1 MPDSNSKQLENLWHA
16 LTKTEALKLLETTSL
31 GLSPNEAADR
41 LARFGENKLTV
52 KEKIS
57 TLKIFFAQFKNILV
71 IILILAAFLSAFLG
85 HYIESFAVFVI
96 VIFSAVLGFVQEYR
110 AEKSLEALQDL
121 ALPKSLVVRDGK
133 TVEIFSSEMV
143 PGDILVISAGN
154 KISADV
160 RLLESVNLQIEE
172 GALTGESLPSQKEAE
187 KVLAEKT
194 ALGDR
199 LNMAYTGTSATYGR
213 GLGLVV
219 ATGMS
224 TELGKIA
231 GLLSE
236 VKQQET
242 PLKINLDSLAKKLGA
257 VALVVVALIVAL
269 GIIRQESL
277 VEMLLFGVSL
287 AVAVVP
293 EALPAVVTVSLALGA
308 TKMAK
313 RNALVRNMPVV
324 ETLGSTT
331 VICTDKTGTLTKDEM
346 TVKSAVTLA
355 GKYKFEGSGYEPKGE
370 VFFDKQTLKN
380 TPEDLREL
388 LSAGILCSDAILVE
402 TEGQWGIQ
410 GDATEGALLVAGLK
424 SGLSKEALEDKLP
437 RLEEI
442 PFSSEAKYMAT
453 LHKNSGGTVVYAKGA
468 IEVIMGLSNLV
479 FESAKHE
486 KLTENHKKYFM
497 DLAESYARLG
507 QRVIALAKNHTLAN
521 LKNSPKELVFLGLV
535 AMADS
540 LREEAKAAVN
550 VCQNAGIR
558 TIMITGDHPATAA
571 AIAAEVGIIQAGE
584 KVLSGLE
591 IESLGKKEF
600 SEAVGQVNVYAR
612 VSPEHKLRIVE
623 ELQNQGQVVA
633 MTGDGVNDAPAL
645 KRANVGVAMGIKGTD
660 VSKEAAAMTLLD
672 DNFASIVA
680 AVEEGRIIF
689 ENIKKYLIYLL
700 SAHVGEVFL
709 IAGAVAFGW
718 PLPLTAVQILYV
730 NLASDGPPALALAA
744 EKGSPD
750 NMFREPRDLKSGV
763 FTKRTTSLILVAAIW
778 TTLLNFLV
786 FFGFWTTTNNLR
798 LASTATF
805 LSLIII
811 QLFKAFSLKSDRLP
825 FYSNMFNNVWLN
837 WAVIGQIPLLWAISS
852 LDFFQKVFFTTKL
865 KPEYWLAIIILSL
878 TIVPVLEAAK
888 KILNFNKVE

>member
-1 MPDSNSKQLENLWHA
+1 MSNLSNIQKQNLWHT
-16 LTKTEALKLLETTSL
+16 LPENEVLKILETTTL
-31 GLSPNEAADR
+31 GLSSEEAANR
-41 LARFGENKLTV
+41 RKIYGENKL
-52 KEKIS
+52 KAGEKIS
-57 TLKIFFAQFKNILV
+57 AFKILIAQFKNILV
-71 IILILAAFLSAFLG
+71 IILILAACLSMSLG
-85 HYIESFAVFVI
+85 HYIESLAVFII
-96 VIFSAVLGFVQEYR
+96 VVFSALLGFIQEYR

-121 ALPKSLVVRDGK
+121 ALPKSLVIRNGK
-133 TVEIFSSEMV
+133 TEEIFSSDMV

-154 KISADV
+154 KLSADV
-160 RLLESVNLQIEE
+160 RLLETSNLQIEE
-172 GALTGESLPSQKEAE
+172 GALTGESLPSQKEAG
-187 KVLAEKT
+187 KVLVERT

-199 LNMAYTGTSATYGR
+199 LNMGYTGTYITYGR

-231 GLLSE
+231 GLLSG

-277 VEMLLFGVSL
+277 VEMLLFGISL

-313 RNALVRNMPVV
+313 RNALVRNMPIV

-346 TVKSAVTLA
+346 TVKTAVTLM
-355 GKYKFEGSGYEPKGE
+355 GEYKFEGSGYEPKGE
-370 VFFDKQTLKN
+370 VFYNKQPIKN
-380 TPEDLREL
+380 TPSDLHEL
-388 LSAGILCSDAILVE
+388 LCAGILCSDAMLVE
-402 TEGQWGIQ
+402 TEGQWRVQ

-424 SGLSKEALEDKLP
+424 SGLSKEALEEKLP

-453 LHKNSGGTVVYAKGA
+453 LHKNSGTTIVYAKGA

-479 FESAKHE
+479 LNVGKQEI
-486 KLTENHKKYFM
+486 LTANHKKYFL
-497 DLAESYARLG
+497 DLAESYARRG

-521 LKNSPKELVFLGLV
+521 LKNLPTELVFLGLV

-540 LREEAKAAVN
+540 LREEAKTAVN
-550 VCQNAGIR
+550 ICQNAGIR

-571 AIAAEVGIIQAGE
+571 AIATEVGIIQLGGR
-584 KVLSGLE
+584 VLSGLE
-591 IESLGKKEF
+591 IESLEKKEF
-600 SEAVGQVNVYAR
+600 SEAVSQVNVYAR

-744 EKGSPD
+744 EKGSSD
-750 NMFREPRDLKSGV
+750 NMLRQPRDIKSGV
-763 FTKRTTSLILVAAIW
+763 FTKRTTTLILVAASW

-786 FFGFWTTTNNLR
+786 FFGFWTTTNDLR

-811 QLFKAFSLKSDRLP
+811 QLFKAFALKSDRLP
-825 FYSNMFNNVWLN
+825 FYKNMFNNTWLN

-852 LDFFQKVFFTTKL
+852 FDFFQKIFFTTEL
-865 KPEYWLAIIILSL
+865 KPEYWFAVIILSI